1 MQNKPSKNQ
10 HRNVYYRLRRSDPHE
25 RLSARLRRFSFGAA
39 VFFVMAAAGIVT
51 YSLYKIQIEQGATFR
66 QYAAEQQLLDSTIQA
81 TRGEIYD
88 ASGITLASTSVV
100 WTIWA
105 DPSYST
111 ALFTSQTAEETG
123 EVLKTV
129 DETTL
134 AEVSRQ
140 ITLRLLSGD
149 GESLDRVDTSSAEYQ
164 TQYQTVHDAL
174 AKNTSSYQV
183 LATKVNNAVK
193 LSIEKY
199 VSTYNKEHTK
209 AKTLEDGTTVR
220 KGRIS
225 VSSSKSFQRDYPYGA
240 FAASVL
246 GFCNGDGEGFYGLE
260 KSYDST
266 LAGVNGRTITRR
278 NAYGNAIAD
287 ANATTYAAK
296 DGSNLVLSLDVN
308 VQEVVERYLNE
319 AVYAN
324 NVENRGA
331 AIVMNVK
338 TGAILAMAS
347 KPDFDPNDP
356 LDFSANLT
364 YLSEQVQAE
373 PEIYTIY
380 LKDPDD
386 PKKFLLDENGKK
398 IPDPDPD
405 YTGTYRDIQWKN
417 KAITELYY
425 PGSVFKVITAAMGV
439 DSGKATY
446 YTTLNCSGAYGVAK
460 ETYHCAGKKSH
471 GVQNLA
477 EALRN
482 SCNIYFIQLGQRLGS
497 SVFYD
502 YFDAFGFTE
511 RTGVDLPNETGMMKY
526 YTKNQLGEVQLAS
539 SSFGQAMAV
548 TPLQVCTA
556 ISAAVNGGY
565 LVTPHVVDKIT
576 DQNGNVVEEV
586 GANVRRQ
593 VISESASETIRQIME
608 YEVGDGST
616 NGGGS
621 NAYVAGY
628 RIGGKSG
635 TSEQLNMER
644 RADGDYKKVASF
656 AAVLP
661 ANDPEILVYVML
673 DDPNNAR
680 TDYSSILAAP
690 VVGNIISEIAPYL
703 GIATDGIDRS
713 QTTVKVP
720 NLVSKEW
727 SNAQVALNNKGLK
740 HQLVES
746 ESSQTAAVVTYQYP
760 HAGAEVASG
769 TTIYL
774 YTDTYSGSH
783 TEVPDVSG
791 KSADFARQMLTAAGL
806 NCQVA
811 GESTGTVQSQSE
823 AAGTSVQKG
832 TVVTITCG

>member
-539 SSFGQAMAV
+539 SAFGQAMAV

-616 NGGGS
+616 SGGGS

-628 RIGGKSG
+628 RIGGKSA

>member
-446 YTTLNCSGAYGVAK
+446 DTTLNCSGAYGVAK

-539 SSFGQAMAV
+539 SAFGQAMAV

-616 NGGGS
+616 SGGGS

-823 AAGTSVQKG
+823 AAGASVQKG

>member
-220 KGRIS
+220 KGRVS

-446 YTTLNCSGAYGVAK
+446 YTTFNCSGAYGVAK

-526 YTKNQLGEVQLAS
+526 YTKNQLGEVELAS
-539 SSFGQAMAV
+539 SAFGQAMAV

-593 VISESASETIRQIME
+593 VISKSASETIRQIME

-616 NGGGS
+616 SGGGS

-823 AAGTSVQKG
+823 AAGASVQKG

>member
-220 KGRIS
+220 KGRVS

-380 LKDPDD
+380 LKDPED

-539 SSFGQAMAV
+539 SAFGQAMAV

-823 AAGTSVQKG
+823 AAGASVQKG

>member
-39 VFFVMAAAGIVT
+39 VFFVMAAAGVVT

-539 SSFGQAMAV
+539 SAFGQAMAV

-746 ESSQTAAVVTYQYP
+746 ESSQAAAVVTYQYP

-823 AAGTSVQKG
+823 AAGASVQKG

>member
-51 YSLYKIQIEQGATFR
+51 YSLYQIQIEQGATFR

-380 LKDPDD
+380 LKDPDE

-446 YTTLNCSGAYGVAK
+446 YTTFNCSGAYGVAK

-593 VISESASETIRQIME
+593 VISKSASETIRQIME

-616 NGGGS
+616 SGGGS
-621 NAYVAGY
+621 KAYVAGY

-811 GESTGTVQSQSE
+811 GEGTGTVQSQSE
-823 AAGTSVQKG
+823 AAGASVQKG

>member
-66 QYAAEQQLLDSTIQA
+66 QYAAEQQLLDSTLQA

-209 AKTLEDGTTVR
+209 AKTLEGGTTVR
-220 KGRIS
+220 KGRVS

-246 GFCNGDGEGFYGLE
+246 GFCNGEGEGFYGLE

-324 NVENRGA
+324 NVENRGT

-356 LDFSANLT
+356 LEFSANLT

-439 DSGKATY
+439 DSGKAAY
-446 YTTLNCSGAYGVAK
+446 YTTFNCSGAYGVAK

-526 YTKNQLGEVQLAS
+526 YTKNQLGEVELAS
-539 SSFGQAMAV
+539 SAFGQAMAV

-576 DQNGNVVEEV
+576 DQNGNVIEEV

-593 VISESASETIRQIME
+593 VISKSASETIRQIME

-616 NGGGS
+616 SGGGS

-811 GESTGTVQSQSE
+811 GDSTGTVQSQSE
-823 AAGTSVQKG
+823 AAGASVQKG

>member
-39 VFFVMAAAGIVT
+39 VFFVMAAAGVVT

-398 IPDPDPD
+398 VPDPDPD

-539 SSFGQAMAV
+539 SAFGQAMAV

-746 ESSQTAAVVTYQYP
+746 ESSQAAAVVTYQYP

-823 AAGTSVQKG
+823 AAGASVQKG